1 MKIFKSALMVI
12 ALFLVQVGVAQ
23 DWSDKAYS
31 LVENQNYKAALS
43 IYHQHKKELG
53 LDELNIVG
61 YCYARL
67 GDYHNAVASYGR
79 ASEKGSSRASFNLGR
94 LYDRRYGSHM
104 GINSNDEVAKQ
115 YYKKAIYSNDRTSGS
130 SWAVVNLFLIYKDE
144 GNMDEAKEI
153 LEYAIKEKVN
163 VREAPYFM
171 AHNIYNGKRQFVY
184 YYRISAENGY
194 SKAQYNL
201 AIILQKGT
209 LVEKDLK
216 EAVRWH
222 KKAAEQGEWGS
233 EDELGK
239 CYEELYLKTLD
250 ERYLKLC
257 LKYYYRVYTDDNSSG
272 LPRIINLGEEVTDRS
287 GNKTIVATKSPLEEI
302 FDKGLVDANK
312 YRNYSDWLDKV
323 VKPLAA
329 ESDVDVNIPQTDTE
343 SKSYVLIIANEN
355 YKYEHYVPYAENDGE
370 TIKKYFENTIG
381 VANEKIHFI
390 VDASLN
396 EMKKEVEWLVE
407 NSKFTDKVYLYYSGH
422 GIPATDLSTSYLL
435 PTDGY
440 AKDPETGLD
449 IKWLYSKLGSM
460 NVPCYVFLDAC
471 FSGSGRDQQILVE
484 SRGVL
489 IKAKELSPQNKTVV
503 FTACQGTE
511 MAYPINEQK
520 HGLFTYYLLKKLQS
534 SKGYVTMGELSDFL
548 KQNVPLRAHEEN
560 LGSQTPT
567 VIVPMPIINGWRSD
581 KFK

>member
-1 MKIFKSALMVI
+1 M
-12 ALFLVQVGVAQ
+12 
-23 DWSDKAYS
+23 
-31 LVENQNYKAALS
+31 
-43 IYHQHKKELG
+43 
-53 LDELNIVG
+53 
-61 YCYARL
+61 
-67 GDYHNAVASYGR
+67 
-79 ASEKGSSRASFNLGR
+79 
-94 LYDRRYGSHM
+94 
-104 GINSNDEVAKQ
+104 
-115 YYKKAIYSNDRTSGS
+115 
-130 SWAVVNLFLIYKDE
+130 
-144 GNMDEAKEI
+144 
-153 LEYAIKEKVN
+153 
-163 VREAPYFM
+163 
-171 AHNIYNGKRQFVY
+171 
-184 YYRISAENGY
+184 
-194 SKAQYNL
+194 
-201 AIILQKGT
+201 
-209 LVEKDLK
+209 K

-407 NSKFTDKVYLYYSGH
+407 NSKFTDKVS
-422 GIPATDLSTSYLL
+422 
-435 PTDGY
+435 
-440 AKDPETGLD
+440 
-449 IKWLYSKLGSM
+449 
-460 NVPCYVFLDAC
+460 
-471 FSGSGRDQQILVE
+471 LV
-484 SRGVL
+484 SR
-489 IKAKELSPQNKTVV
+489 
-503 FTACQGTE
+503 
-511 MAYPINEQK
+511 
-520 HGLFTYYLLKKLQS
+520 
-534 SKGYVTMGELSDFL
+534 
-548 KQNVPLRAHEEN
+548 
-560 LGSQTPT
+560 
-567 VIVPMPIINGWRSD
+567 
-581 KFK
+581 

>member
-1 MKIFKSALMVI
+1 MKIFKIALMVI
-12 ALFLVQVGVAQ
+12 VLFFVQVVIAQ
-23 DWSDKAYS
+23 NWSDKAYS
-31 LVENQNYKAALS
+31 LVENGDYKAALS
-43 IYHQHKKELG
+43 IYQQHKNELC

-61 YCYARL
+61 YCYESL
-67 GDYHNAVASYGR
+67 GDYHNAVASYNR

-94 LYDRRYGSHM
+94 IYDRRYGSHV
-104 GINSNDEVAKQ
+104 GINANDEVAKQ
-115 YYKKAIYSNDRTSGS
+115 YYKKAIYSIDKTSGS
-130 SWAVVNLFLIYKDE
+130 SAAVVNLFIIYNDE
-144 GNMDEAKEI
+144 NKMDEAKGM
-153 LEYAIKEKVN
+153 LEFAIKEKVN
-163 VREAPYFM
+163 LREAPYCM
-171 AHNIYNGKRQFVY
+171 AHNIYDGKRQSVY

-194 SKAQYNL
+194 SKAQHNL
-201 AIILQKGT
+201 AMILQEGK

-222 KKAAEQGEWGS
+222 KKAAEQGEWKS

-239 CYEELYLKTLD
+239 CYEELYFKTLD

-257 LKYYYRVYTDDNSSG
+257 LKYYYRVYTEDNASG
-272 LPRIINLGEEVTDRS
+272 LPRIITLGEDVKDFR
-287 GNKTIVATKSPLEEI
+287 GNKTIKAAKNPLEEI
-302 FDKGLVDANK
+302 YDNGLVKANK
-312 YRNYSDWLDKV
+312 YRDYSDWLDKV

-381 VANEKIHFI
+381 VANENIHFI

-396 EMKKEVEWLVE
+396 DMKKEVEWLVG

-440 AKDPETGLD
+440 AKDPDTGLD

-471 FSGSGRDQQILVE
+471 FSGSGRDQQVLVE
-484 SRGVL
+484 SRGVS

-534 SKGYVTMGELSDFL
+534 SEGDVTMGELSDFV

-560 LGSQTPT
+560 LGNQTPT
-567 VIVPMPIINGWRSD
+567 IIAPMNIINDWRSY
-581 KFK
+581 KFR

>member
-61 YCYARL
+61 YCYERL

-79 ASEKGSSRASFNLGR
+79 ASEKGSSRAYFNLGR

-171 AHNIYNGKRQFVY
+171 AHNIYNGKRQSVY

-272 LPRIINLGEEVTDRS
+272 LPRIINLGEEVTDHS

-407 NSKFTDKVYLYYSGH
+407 NSKFTDKVYL
-422 GIPATDLSTSYLL
+422 
-435 PTDGY
+435 
-440 AKDPETGLD
+440 
-449 IKWLYSKLGSM
+449 
-460 NVPCYVFLDAC
+460 
-471 FSGSGRDQQILVE
+471 
-484 SRGVL
+484 
-489 IKAKELSPQNKTVV
+489 V
-503 FTACQGTE
+503 FTE
-511 MAYPINEQK
+511 
-520 HGLFTYYLLKKLQS
+520 
-534 SKGYVTMGELSDFL
+534 
-548 KQNVPLRAHEEN
+548 
-560 LGSQTPT
+560 
-567 VIVPMPIINGWRSD
+567 
-581 KFK
+581 

>member
-61 YCYARL
+61 YCYERL

-171 AHNIYNGKRQFVY
+171 AHNIYNGKRQSVY

-343 SKSYVLIIANEN
+343 SKVM
-355 YKYEHYVPYAENDGE
+355 
-370 TIKKYFENTIG
+370 F
-381 VANEKIHFI
+381 
-390 VDASLN
+390 
-396 EMKKEVEWLVE
+396 
-407 NSKFTDKVYLYYSGH
+407 
-422 GIPATDLSTSYLL
+422 LL
-435 PTDGY
+435 
-440 AKDPETGLD
+440 
-449 IKWLYSKLGSM
+449 
-460 NVPCYVFLDAC
+460 
-471 FSGSGRDQQILVE
+471 
-484 SRGVL
+484 
-489 IKAKELSPQNKTVV
+489 
-503 FTACQGTE
+503 
-511 MAYPINEQK
+511 
-520 HGLFTYYLLKKLQS
+520 
-534 SKGYVTMGELSDFL
+534 
-548 KQNVPLRAHEEN
+548 
-560 LGSQTPT
+560 
-567 VIVPMPIINGWRSD
+567 
-581 KFK
+581 